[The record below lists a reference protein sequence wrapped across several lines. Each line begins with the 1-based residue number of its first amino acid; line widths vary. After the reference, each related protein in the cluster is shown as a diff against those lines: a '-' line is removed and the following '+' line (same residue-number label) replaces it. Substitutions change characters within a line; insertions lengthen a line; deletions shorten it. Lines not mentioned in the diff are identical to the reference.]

1 MPNPSYVLVTGA
13 TGFIGSHVVDTLL
26 RRGYKVRGSA
36 RSKAKA
42 DEMLAARP
50 QWKDRLDFVLVADF
64 EGKTDLTDAVKGV
77 DGIIHVASPF
87 NYNTTNNERE
97 LVLPAINGVRAI
109 LAAASATPTV
119 SRLVLTS
126 SFAAVVDIARTAGPE
141 FTYTAADWN
150 PLTYAESIDP
160 STTAVVAYRG
170 SKKFAELEAWEY
182 VKEKKPHFDL
192 VTLCPPMVFGP
203 VAHPGVA
210 SPAALNE
217 SNAQLWSVLDKTQ
230 PLPVARVPLWI
241 DVRDLAHAHV
251 EALLRDEAGGKRY
264 TPASPEHFSYGL
276 AARVVR
282 ERFPGRERE
291 PPGKEP
297 AEDETLPA
305 PSYGLDGETT
315 ARELGVEYRR
325 FEETVVDLV
334 GQMVALEGAA
344 AGKVA

>member
-119 SRLVLTS
+119 RRLVLTS
-126 SFAAVVDIARTAGPE
+126 SFAAVVDIARNPDPS

-170 SKKFAELEAWEY
+170 SKKFAELEAWEF
-182 VKEKKPHFDL
+182 VKERKPLHFDL

-210 SPAALNE
+210 TPAALNE
-217 SNAQLWSVLDKTQ
+217 SNAQLWAVLDKSA

-282 ERFPGRERE
+282 ERFPERARSEE
-291 PPGKEP
+291 PG
-297 AEDETLPA
+297 EDEGLPG
-305 PSYGLDGETT
+305 PSYGLDGET
-315 ARELGVEYRR
+315 AGRELGVVYRR

-334 GQMVALEGAA
+334 GQMVELEGAGKA
-344 AGKVA
+344 A